1 MKYQYLYGDDLLVA
15 PVYLPNQTTWTV
27 YLPRQPSG
35 SHSWVFLW
43 NSTLVSPGGADVT
56 VPTLL
61 GQPPAFYRNT
71 SRFVDSFRK
80 IGGMLPVPPPPLPPP
95 TDPTDPTVPTDPTDP
110 TAPSSRHPPGRNAA
124 CPGGALAVGLSLELI
139 FACVY
144 LAFAIYH
151 H

>member
-144 LAFAIYH
+144 LAFAICH